1 MSQLPNFICHRECQ
15 FFIALEGAVRKI
27 ALTQAKLT
35 LFIAFPRKGCSGGFL
50 NIGVILEDRA
60 LVLDKLCFP
69 YISGTWTLTTKIVY
83 AHGYYGLGYDF
94 KIRIVTLFSKMTL
107 ELCGLPAVKKWKQSN
122 DGLNVYYCVKLFV
135 DHKCFRLLL

>member
-50 NIGVILEDRA
+50 NIGVILQDRA
-60 LVLDKLCFP
+60 PVTLVLV
-69 YISGTWTLTTKIVY
+69 T
-83 AHGYYGLGYDF
+83 YGQVVFSIHLGDMD
-94 KIRIVTLFSKMTL
+94 T
-107 ELCGLPAVKKWKQSN
+107 
-122 DGLNVYYCVKLFV
+122 
-135 DHKCFRLLL
+135 H

>member
-60 LVLDKLCFP
+60 LVLV
-69 YISGTWTLTTKIVY
+69 T
-83 AHGYYGLGYDF
+83 YGQVVFSIHLGDMDTHYQNSL
-94 KIRIVTLFSKMTL
+94 R
-107 ELCGLPAVKKWKQSN
+107 P
-122 DGLNVYYCVKLFV
+122 
-135 DHKCFRLLL
+135 RLL